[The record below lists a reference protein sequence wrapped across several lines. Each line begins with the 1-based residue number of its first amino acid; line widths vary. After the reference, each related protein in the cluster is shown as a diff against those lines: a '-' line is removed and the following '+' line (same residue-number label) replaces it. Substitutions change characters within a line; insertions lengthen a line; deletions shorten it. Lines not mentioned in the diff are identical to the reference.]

1 MLGITKHCYRHGA
14 PATRRQVRWNSAL
27 RLVDVHSFKQM
38 LPPKHSHTAR
48 AADDR
53 GTDRVHGVRFSEIEL
68 GLTVGGMEI
77 KNRLFGLVILFSR
90 TGILIFSLSPRVGTN
105 GP

>member
-1 MLGITKHCYRHGA
+1 MH
-14 PATRRQVRWNSAL
+14 WN
-27 RLVDVHSFKQM
+27 RTHPIVDVHLFKQ
-38 LPPKHSHTAR
+38 LLRPKHSHTAQ
-48 AADDR
+48 AADDH

-90 TGILIFSLSPRVGTN
+90 TGISIFSLSPRVGTN